1 MSVIEIRRDWSQI
14 NRSKIS
20 RFLARRLYGYWP
32 SITGMIVLI
41 AVLVFGVLAIERFL
55 PEKYHPQDWMAA
67 FVLFYFVAIAL
78 SMLNG
83 FWKKTAA

>member
-1 MSVIEIRRDWSQI
+1 
-14 NRSKIS
+14 
-20 RFLARRLYGYWP
+20 
-32 SITGMIVLI
+32 MIVLI